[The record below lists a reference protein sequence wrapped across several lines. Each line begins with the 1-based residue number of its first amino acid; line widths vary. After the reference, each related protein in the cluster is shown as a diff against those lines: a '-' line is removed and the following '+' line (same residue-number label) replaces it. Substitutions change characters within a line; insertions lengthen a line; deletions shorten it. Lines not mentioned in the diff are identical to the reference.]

1 MALLID
7 EWESGDERFDGP
19 GDALFGAFD
28 GDALVGI
35 GGVTIEH
42 DADAMRMRRFYVLRD
57 WRKRGVGRALAQ
69 LMMAR
74 GLEHAD
80 FLTCNARATPAAEKF
95 WEAMGFAP
103 VNAPGWTHTFTR
115 ALDV

>member
-1 MALLID
+1 M
-7 EWESGDERFDGP
+7 
-19 GDALFGAFD
+19 FGAFD